1 MTAPTRQRPAAAR
14 PSAADVATTT
24 AIAFALVFSTA
35 APIATTMRMRAGEAL
50 GPSLKAGLISAQ
62 RWGRVSAGF
71 NGGKLAARWHGVHEV
86 ACTAVGAALGGAA
99 GSTSL
104 AQMPQRSA
112 LFLVLAVGA
121 EHGIPPL
128 VRRTRSAISAETK
141 ARQEIFLRVPP
152 QPKPSLPRAHLSND
166 ATGPLERVK
175 RMVDRMNRELGTR
188 HDRASLGLEV
198 HVRTAVALATVS
210 LSSSVGMWPPLL
222 GVPLRAAEGARREY
236 VLGVCM
242 RRYRPRATSAFRSF
256 SL

>member
-24 AIAFALVFSTA
+24 GIAFALVFSTA
-35 APIATTMRMRAGEAL
+35 APIATTMRMRAGQAL
-50 GPSLKAGLISAQ
+50 GPSLRAGLISAQ
-62 RWGRVSAGF
+62 RWGRVSAAF
-71 NGGKLAARWHGVHEV
+71 NGGKLAARWHGVHDV

-104 AQMPQRSA
+104 AQMPHRSA

-128 VRRTRSAISAETK
+128 VRRTRSAISAEMK

-152 QPKPSLPRAHLSND
+152 QPKPSLPRAHPSND

-175 RMVDRMNRELGTR
+175 RMVDRLNRELGHT
-188 HDRASLGLEV
+188 
-198 HVRTAVALATVS
+198 T
-210 LSSSVGMWPPLL
+210 
-222 GVPLRAAEGARREY
+222 
-236 VLGVCM
+236 
-242 RRYRPRATSAFRSF
+242 
-256 SL
+256 